1 MYLLN
6 IIKTIL
12 SRAGILGLNFLIVI
26 LTSRFWGAEG
36 RGIISI
42 LMADLAIIVVINN
55 VFTGSSVAFHTPV
68 VSYYK
73 LMKPAY
79 IWLFLFSLTGA
90 LFFSLVLGHANI
102 AYLCVLTAVTSL
114 ATFNLS
120 VLVGKEELSLYN
132 LYRVL
137 LPAFILIFIIA
148 GKYVFPDASVYMYFW
163 VYGIAYCLIW
173 LLGLLH
179 LKPAAAL
186 RQSFDFGLVKKI
198 FTYGYKNEL
207 SYFLQFLNYRFSY
220 FILLYYMGLGEVGL
234 FSIGIALAESIWIL
248 SKSLSLVLYSKLINT
263 KDAENT
269 REQTNLMAV
278 ISGAGTLLVGV
289 VVVFIPE
296 AWFVKVFGSDF
307 ASAKNIVLW
316 LYPGILFVAVANIY
330 GHYMA
335 ATNQMKP
342 LIMKSAFGLVVTVG
356 LSYCLIPRYGIVGA
370 CITTTCSHV
379 VSSVYIFGA
388 IKFRKSEES

>member
-12 SRAGILGLNFLIVI
+12 SRAGILGLNFFIVI

-42 LMADLAIIVVINN
+42 LMADLAIVVVINN
-55 VFTGSSVAFHTPV
+55 VFTGSSVAFHTPTI
-68 VSYYK
+68 SYYK

-79 IWLFLFSLTGA
+79 LWVFIFSLVGA
-90 LFFSLVLGHANI
+90 FFFSVVLGHANLT
-102 AYLCVLTAVTSL
+102 YLVVLTAVTSL

-132 LYRVL
+132 LFSVL
-137 LPAFILIFIIA
+137 LPAVILIFIIA
-148 GKYVFPDASVYMYFW
+148 GKYLFPDASVYMYFW
-163 VYGIAYCLIW
+163 MYGIAYSLIW
-173 LLGLLH
+173 TLGLIH
-179 LKPAAAL
+179 LKPSSAL
-186 RQSFDFGLVKKI
+186 RQSFDISLAKKI

-207 SYFLQFLNYRFSY
+207 SYFLQFLNYRLSY
-220 FILLYYMGLGEVGL
+220 FILLFYMGLDKVGL
-234 FSIGIALAESIWIL
+234 FSIGIALAESVWIL
-248 SKSLSLVLYSKLINT
+248 SKSLSLVLYSKLINA
-263 KDAENT
+263 KDPGST

-278 ISGAGTLLVGV
+278 ISGAGTLLIGV
-289 VVVFIPE
+289 IVIFIPE
-296 AWFVKVFGSDF
+296 GWFVKVFGPDF

-316 LYPGILFVAVANIY
+316 LYPGILFVAIANIY

-342 LIMKSAFGLVVTVG
+342 LILKSAFGLVVTVG
-356 LSYCLIPRYGIVGA
+356 LSYYLIPRYGIVGA

-388 IKFRKSEES
+388 IKFRKCG

>member
-42 LMADLAIIVVINN
+42 LMADLAIIVVVNN

-79 IWLFLFSLTGA
+79 LWVFIFSLAGA
-90 LFFSLVLGHANI
+90 LFFSVVLGHSNLT
-102 AYLCVLTAVTSL
+102 YLVVLTAVTSL

-120 VLVGKEELSLYN
+120 VLIGKEKLSLYN
-132 LYRVL
+132 LYSVM

-148 GKYVFPDASVYMYFW
+148 GKYVFPEASVYMYFW
-163 VYGIAYCLIW
+163 VYGIAYSLIW
-173 LLGLLH
+173 MLGLIH
-179 LKPAAAL
+179 LKPSSAL
-186 RQSFDFGLVKKI
+186 LQSFDPSLVKKI
-198 FTYGYKNEL
+198 FSYGYKNEL

-220 FILLYYMGLGEVGL
+220 FILLYYMGLNKVGL
-234 FSIGIALAESIWIL
+234 FSIGIALAESVWIL

-263 KDAENT
+263 KSIENT
-269 REQTNLMAV
+269 RGQTNLMAV
-278 ISGAGTLLVGV
+278 ISGAGTLLIGV
-289 VVVFIPE
+289 IVIFIPE
-296 AWFVKVFGSDF
+296 VWFVKIFGPDF

-316 LYPGILFVAVANIY
+316 LYPGILFVAIASIY

-342 LIMKSAFGLVVTVG
+342 LILKSAFGLVVTVL
-356 LSYCLIPRYGIVGA
+356 LSYYLIPRYGIVGA

-379 VSSVYIFGA
+379 VSSAYIFGA
-388 IKFRKSEES
+388 IKFRKCG